1 MEKLK
6 HLEYVLSYTIAI
18 MCISIFIFFKIKGWD
33 TTPLIMLG
41 PLLFI
46 AMMIIIL
53 VVGLLDMKNNGKVNT
68 RVMKNN
74 NLESLKSNNI
84 FYDLKLEQ
92 IYGTQ
97 NNLLLVAI
105 CNVENVDYFF
115 ISLYSGAGEEIMNR
129 VAESG
134 VTKIKTYVDLVLP
147 RIFEFDIN
155 DLVNKLGV
163 TSSITQVDL
172 RVTDNRVK
180 LDKIVNELKR
190 KMR

>member
-6 HLEYVLSYTIAI
+6 HLEYVLSYTVAAI
-18 MCISIFIFFKIKGWD
+18 CIGLFIFFKIKGWD
-33 TTPLIMLG
+33 TSPLIMLG

-46 AMMIIIL
+46 AMLIIIL
-53 VVGLLDMKNNGKVNT
+53 IVGLLDMKNNGKVNT

-74 NLESLKSNNI
+74 NLDSLKSNNI

-134 VTKIKTYVDLVLP
+134 ITKIKTYVDLALP

-155 DLVNKLGV
+155 DLLNKLGV
-163 TSSITQVDL
+163 TSPITQVDL
-172 RVTDNRVK
+172 RVIASRAK
-180 LDKIVNELKR
+180 LDKIVNDLKR